1 VTLHHPIIRG
11 VLAVPVFLMTCSSAA
26 YAQQPV
32 LSATANGSLVTVQW
46 TPLAGAQAYDVEIG
60 GAFSAAGTL
69 PAFPTT
75 YVVEAGPG
83 TYLLRVRGRAGHLV
97 GPFSEIVTVTV
108 GAPSPPPPPPPGL
121 GPRTPDPAPGTI
133 LPLPGYGP
141 TVVNQVAAAY
151 PGALRNSCGNNEWLF
166 RLVYALRQIDTRWG
180 LNWKRG
186 VFGDMSQDVVTYNF
200 ASGADEGTT
209 NVHII
214 DVISSHCGSNP
225 GPAWQDV
232 TGATRAA
239 GTIGRW
245 TLLPVLPYL
254 PR

>member
-1 VTLHHPIIRG
+1 MTFHQNITRG
-11 VLAVPVFLMTCSSAA
+11 LMAATVILVFSAHVQ
-26 YAQQPV
+26 AQQPA
-32 LSATANGSLVTVQW
+32 LSATVNGNLVTVQW

-60 GAFSAAGTL
+60 GAFSGAGTL
-69 PAFPTT
+69 PAFPTS
-75 YVVEAGPG
+75 YVVAAGPG
-83 TYLLRVRGRAGHLV
+83 TYMLRVRGRAGQLV
-97 GPFSEIVTVTV
+97 GPFSEVVTVTV
-108 GAPSPPPPPPPGL
+108 GAAAAPPPPPPSGP
-121 GPRTPDPAPGTI
+121 GPRTPDPAPGAI

-141 TVVNQVAAAY
+141 SVANQVAAAY

-186 VFGDMSQDVVTYNF
+186 HVGDMSQDVVTYNF
-200 ASGADEGTT
+200 GPGSDEGTT
-209 NVHII
+209 NVYII
-214 DVISSHCGSNP
+214 DVISAHCGSNP

-232 TGATRAA
+232 TGATRDA
-239 GTIGRW
+239 GAIGRW

>member
-1 VTLHHPIIRG
+1 MTFRNTMIRG
-11 VLAVPVFLMTCSSAA
+11 AMAATVVLISSSIAH
-26 YAQQPV
+26 AQQPA
-32 LSATANGSLVTVQW
+32 LSAAASGNLVTVQW

-60 GAFSAAGTL
+60 GAFSGAGTL
-69 PAFPTT
+69 PAFSTT

-83 TYLLRVRGRAGHLV
+83 TYMLRVRGRARHLV
-97 GPFSEIVTVTV
+97 GPFSEIVS
-108 GAPSPPPPPPPGL
+108 GAPSPPPAPPPGL
-121 GPRTPDPAPGTI
+121 GPRTPDPAPDTI

-141 TVVNQVAAAY
+141 TVANQVAAAF

-186 VFGDMSQDVVTYNF
+186 HVGDMSQDVVTYNF
-200 ASGADEGTT
+200 GPGADEGTT
-209 NVHII
+209 NVYII

-239 GTIGRW
+239 GAIGRW